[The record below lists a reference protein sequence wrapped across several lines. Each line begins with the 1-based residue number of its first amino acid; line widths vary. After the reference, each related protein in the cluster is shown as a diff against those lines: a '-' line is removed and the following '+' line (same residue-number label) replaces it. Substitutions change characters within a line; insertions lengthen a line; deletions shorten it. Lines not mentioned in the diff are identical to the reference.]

1 MRVAVAH
8 EWLTNWAGSER
19 VARELV
25 TVGGASQ
32 LVASVVDRS
41 FTAEY
46 FPDVDMRVLW
56 PTRLPKATTH
66 WSRYALPMLGAW
78 ASTKIDAD
86 LLLVSSHFAAHGA
99 TVRFDGPSIV
109 YYHTPARMLWR
120 PDIELARL
128 PLRARAIVD
137 KAVLPTLRAWDARV
151 ARHPTVMLGNSTAVV
166 DRITRAYGRKAEV
179 LHPPVDVAGWSRVAR
194 REPEHFLWAGRL
206 VAYKRPDLA
215 VEAAR
220 LSGEELVIV
229 GSGPERARL
238 EATAPPNV
246 RFVGHVSDAQLGEL
260 MAAAYALVFP
270 GEEDF
275 GIAPVEALAAGTP
288 VIAYAGGGALD
299 YVEPDGNGILCA
311 QQDAPAFAWAMAEA
325 RKSEWDTERVRRSA
339 EPFTVDRFRAGLSR
353 IIRQTVGPDRG
364 PVAG

>member
-19 VARELV
+19 VTRELL
-25 TVGGASQ
+25 TVGQAEQ
-32 LVASVVDRS
+32 LVASVVDRT
-41 FTAEY
+41 FTAGY
-46 FPDVDMRVLW
+46 FPDVDVRALW
-56 PTRLPKATTH
+56 TSRLPTATTN
-66 WSRYALPMLGAW
+66 WSRLALPMLAAW

-99 TVRFDGPSIV
+99 TVRFGGPSIV

-128 PLRARAIVD
+128 PERTRYAVE
-137 KAVLPTLRAWDARV
+137 KGVLPALRRWDRRV
-151 ARHPTVMLGNSTAVV
+151 AQHPTVMLGNSTAVV
-166 DRITRAYGRKAEV
+166 ERIADAYGRKAEI
-179 LHPPVDVAGWSRVAR
+179 LHPPVEVERWSTVPR

-206 VAYKRPDLA
+206 VAYKRPDIA

-238 EATAPPNV
+238 EPTAPPNV
-246 RFVGHVSDAQLGEL
+246 RFVGHVPEDELREL
-260 MAAAYALVFP
+260 MGAAHALVFP

-275 GIAPVEALAAGTP
+275 GITPVEALAAGTP
-288 VIAYAGGGALD
+288 VVAYGAGGALD
-299 YVEPDGNGILCA
+299 FIEPDVNGVLCPE
-311 QQDAPAFAWAMAEA
+311 QDAAVFAQAMKEA
-325 RKSEWDTERVRRSA
+325 RTTEWDTARVRRSA
-339 EPFTVDRFRAGLSR
+339 ERFTAEHHRAGLR
-353 IIRQTVGPDRG
+353 EVVARTVG
-364 PVAG
+364 

>member
-25 TVGGASQ
+25 TVGEADE
-32 LVASVVDRS
+32 LIASVVDRD
-41 FTAEY
+41 FVGEY
-46 FPDVDMRVLW
+46 FADVPVRALW
-56 PTRLPKATTH
+56 TSRLPTARTH
-66 WSRYALPMLGAW
+66 WSRFALPMLTAW
-78 ASTKIDAD
+78 SSTKIDAD

-99 TVRFDGPSIV
+99 TVRFAGPSIV

-128 PLRARAIVD
+128 PEQTRAVVE
-137 KAVLPTLRAWDARV
+137 KTVLPVLRKWDRRV
-151 ARHPTVMLGNSTAVV
+151 AQNPTVLLGNSTAVV
-166 DRITRAYGRKAEV
+166 ERIADAYGRAAEV
-179 LHPPVDVAGWSRVAR
+179 LHPPVDVERWTAVQR

-238 EATAPPNV
+238 EPTAPPNV
-246 RFVGHVSDAQLGEL
+246 RFVGHVPDAEL
-260 MAAAYALVFP
+260 HRLMGAAYALVFP

-288 VIAYAGGGALD
+288 VIAYGAGGALD
-299 YVEPDGNGILCA
+299 YVEPEVNGLLCA
-311 QQDAPAFAWAMAEA
+311 EQHAAAFAAAMKEA
-325 RKSEWDTERVRRSA
+325 RTADWDTARVRRSA
-339 EPFTVDRFRAGLSR
+339 ERFTVERHRAGLR
-353 IIRQTVGPDRG
+353 DVIDRTR
-364 PVAG
+364 

>member
-25 TVGGASQ
+25 TVGQAEQ

-46 FPDVDMRVLW
+46 FPDVDVRELW
-56 PTRLPKATTH
+56 TSRLPTAATN
-66 WSRYALPMLGAW
+66 WSRFALPMLTAW
-78 ASTKIDAD
+78 ASTKIEAE

-128 PLRARAIVD
+128 PKHTRT
-137 KAVLPTLRAWDARV
+137 AVEKGLLPALRAWDRRV
-151 ARHPTVMLGNSTAVV
+151 AQHPTVLLGNSTAVV
-166 DRITRAYGRKAEV
+166 ERIARAYGREAEV
-179 LHPPVDVAGWSRVAR
+179 LHPPVEVDRWSTVQR
-194 REPEHFLWAGRL
+194 REPEHFLWTGRL
-206 VAYKRPDLA
+206 VAYKRPDIA

-220 LSGEELVIV
+220 ISGELLVIV

-238 EATAPPNV
+238 EPTAPPNV
-246 RFVGHVSDAQLGEL
+246 RFAGHVSDAELRDLLG
-260 MAAAYALVFP
+260 AAHALVFP

-288 VIAYAGGGALD
+288 VVAYEAGGALD
-299 YVEPDGNGILCA
+299 FVEPDVNGVLCP
-311 QQDAPAFAWAMAEA
+311 QQDAATFAEA
-325 RKSEWDTERVRRSA
+325 MKVARAAEWDTAQIRRTA
-339 EPFTVDRFRAGLSR
+339 QRFTAAQHRTRLRDVIAR
-353 IIRQTVGPDRG
+353 TVG
-364 PVAG
+364 

>member
-25 TVGGASQ
+25 TVGNAAE

-46 FPDVDMRVLW
+46 FADVPVRALW
-56 PTRLPKATTH
+56 TSGLPTATTH
-66 WSRYALPMLGAW
+66 WSRYAVPMLAAW
-78 ASTKIDAD
+78 ASTRIEAD

-99 TVRFDGPSIV
+99 TVRFRGPSIV

-128 PLRARAIVD
+128 PESTRAVVD
-137 KAVLPTLRAWDARV
+137 RGVLPALRRWDRWV
-151 ARHPTVMLGNSTAVV
+151 AQHATVLLGNSTAVV
-166 DRITRAYGRKAEV
+166 ERIARAYGRDAEV
-179 LHPPVDVAGWSRVAR
+179 LHPPVEVERWAAVER

-206 VAYKRPDLA
+206 VAYKRPDIA

-238 EATAPPNV
+238 EPTAPPNV
-246 RFVGHVSDAQLGEL
+246 RFVGHVSDAEL
-260 MAAAYALVFP
+260 RDLVGAAHALVFP

-288 VIAYAGGGALD
+288 VVAYAAGGALD
-299 YVEPDGNGILCA
+299 YVEPHVNGVLCA
-311 QQDAPAFAWAMAEA
+311 EQDADAFARAMKEA
-325 RKSEWDTERVRRSA
+325 RDVEWDVARVRGTA
-339 EPFTVDRFRAGLSR
+339 ERFRTDRFRAGLRSV
-353 IIRQTVGPDRG
+353 IADR
-364 PVAG
+364 AGDGRRTPAG

>member
-25 TVGGASQ
+25 TVGRAKQ
-32 LVASVVDRS
+32 LVASVVDRA
-41 FTAEY
+41 FATEY
-46 FPDVDMRVLW
+46 FPDVDVRALW
-56 PTRLPKATTH
+56 TSRLPNATTH
-66 WSRYALPMLGAW
+66 WSRLALPMLAAW
-78 ASTKIDAD
+78 ASARVEAD

-99 TVRFDGPSIV
+99 TVRFDGPSVV

-128 PLRARAIVD
+128 PERTRTVVE
-137 KAVLPTLRAWDARV
+137 KGVLPALRAWDRRV
-151 ARHPTVMLGNSTAVV
+151 AQHPTVLLGNSTAVV
-166 DRITRAYGRKAEV
+166 ERIADAYGREAEV
-179 LHPPVDVAGWSRVAR
+179 LHPPVEVDRWSTVPR

-206 VAYKRPDLA
+206 VAYKRPDIA

-220 LSGEELVIV
+220 ISGEPLVIV

-238 EATAPPNV
+238 ERGAPPNV
-246 RFVGHVSDAQLGEL
+246 RFVGHVSEAELRDLLG
-260 MAAAYALVFP
+260 AAHALVFP

-288 VIAYAGGGALD
+288 VVAYGAGGALD
-299 YVEPDGNGILCA
+299 FIEPDVNGVLCP
-311 QQDAPAFAWAMAEA
+311 QQDAATFAGAMKVAHTA
-325 RKSEWDTERVRRSA
+325 DWNTERVRHSA
-339 EPFTVDRFRAGLSR
+339 QRFTAEQHRAGLRDVITR
-353 IIRQTVGPDRG
+353 IMG
-364 PVAG
+364 

>member
-1 MRVAVAH
+1 MRVVVVH

-25 TVGGASQ
+25 TAGEAAE
-32 LVASVVDRS
+32 LVASVVDRD
-41 FTAEY
+41 FVGEY
-46 FPDVDMRVLW
+46 FSDVEVRALW
-56 PTRLPKATTH
+56 PSRLPTATTH
-66 WSRYALPMLGAW
+66 WSRFALPMLAAW
-78 ASTKIDAD
+78 ATTRVEAD

-99 TVRFDGPSIV
+99 TVRFAGPSIV

-128 PLRARAIVD
+128 PERTRAVVE
-137 KAVLPTLRAWDARV
+137 KTVLPALRTWDKRV

-166 DRITRAYGRKAEV
+166 QRIADAYGREAEV
-179 LHPPVDVAGWSRVAR
+179 LHPPVEVERWSTVSR

-206 VAYKRPDLA
+206 VAYKRPDIA

-238 EATAPPNV
+238 EPTAPANV
-246 RFVGHVSDAQLGEL
+246 RFVGHVSDTEL
-260 MAAAYALVFP
+260 RDLVGAAHALVFP

-288 VIAYAGGGALD
+288 VVAYGSGGALD
-299 YVEPDGNGILCA
+299 YIEPDVNGILCA
-311 QQDAPAFAWAMAEA
+311 EQDATTFARAMGEA
-325 RKSEWDTERVRRSA
+325 RKVDWDTVRVRRSV
-339 EPFTVDRFRAGLSR
+339 ERFTVEHFRAGLR
-353 IIRQTVGPDRG
+353 RVIIQTVDADQGSVPG
-364 PVAG
+364 

>member
-25 TVGGASQ
+25 TVGEAAE

-46 FPDVDMRVLW
+46 FADVPVRALW
-56 PTRLPKATTH
+56 TSALPSATTH
-66 WSRYALPMLGAW
+66 WPRYALPMLAAW
-78 ASTKIDAD
+78 ASTRIEAD

-99 TVRFDGPSIV
+99 TVRFPGPSIV

-128 PLRARAIVD
+128 PASTRAAVD
-137 KAVLPTLRAWDARV
+137 KAVLPGLRRWDRWIGQ
-151 ARHPTVMLGNSTAVV
+151 HPTVLLGNSTAVV
-166 DRITRAYGRKAEV
+166 ERITRAYGREAEL
-179 LHPPVDVAGWSRVAR
+179 LHPPVEVERWATVER
-194 REPEHFLWAGRL
+194 REPTHFLWAGRL
-206 VAYKRPDLA
+206 VAYKRPDIA

-220 LSGEELVIV
+220 LSGEQLVIV

-238 EATAPPNV
+238 EPTAPPNV
-246 RFVGHVSDAQLGEL
+246 RFVGHVSDAEL
-260 MAAAYALVFP
+260 RDLMGAAHALVFP

-288 VIAYAGGGALD
+288 VVAYGAGGALD
-299 YVEPDGNGILCA
+299 YIESDVNGLLCGV
-311 QQDAPAFAWAMAEA
+311 QDADAFARAMKEA
-325 RKSEWDTERVRRSA
+325 RDVEWDVARMRSSA
-339 EPFTVDRFRAGLSR
+339 ERFGAAHHRAGLR
-353 IIRQTVGPDRG
+353 AVIDRTVGQG
-364 PVAG
+364 G

>member
-25 TVGGASQ
+25 TVGQAEQ
-32 LVASVVDRS
+32 LIASVVDRA

-46 FPDVDMRVLW
+46 FPDVDVRALW
-56 PTRLPKATTH
+56 TSRLPNATTQ
-66 WSRYALPMLGAW
+66 WSRLALPMLVAW
-78 ASTKIDAD
+78 ASAKIEAD

-128 PLRARAIVD
+128 PERTRTAVE
-137 KAVLPTLRAWDARV
+137 KGVLPALRRWDQWV
-151 ARHPTVMLGNSTAVV
+151 AQHPTVMLGNSTAVV
-166 DRITRAYGRKAEV
+166 ERIANAYGRKAEV
-179 LHPPVDVAGWSRVAR
+179 LHPPVEVERWSTVSR

-206 VAYKRPDLA
+206 VAYKRPDIA

-220 LSGEELVIV
+220 ISGEELVIV

-238 EATAPPNV
+238 EPTAPPNV
-246 RFVGHVSDAQLGEL
+246 RFVGHVTENEL
-260 MAAAYALVFP
+260 RDLMGAAHALVFP

-275 GIAPVEALAAGTP
+275 GIAPVEALATGTP
-288 VIAYAGGGALD
+288 VVAYGAGGALD
-299 YVEPDGNGILCA
+299 YIESDVNGVLCPR
-311 QQDAPAFAWAMAEA
+311 QDAAAFATSMSEA
-325 RKSEWDTERVRRSA
+325 RKAEWDTERVRRSA
-339 EPFTVDRFRAGLSR
+339 EPFTAEQHRAGLR
-353 IIRQTVGPDRG
+353 DVIART
-364 PVAG
+364 AG